1 MGEALKYKAE
11 KSKDFLLEIGDGG
24 QSLPTLPSTS
34 LPSAPKPPPPLPG
47 RKAATVACSGKRF
60 KMTGG
65 QCVYESRDEPERQ
78 MGARESKIW
87 WIFCIWPA
95 S

>member
-34 LPSAPKPPPPLPG
+34 LPSAPKPPPSLPS
-47 RKAATVACSGKRF
+47 RKAATVAMF
-60 KMTGG
+60 
-65 QCVYESRDEPERQ
+65 
-78 MGARESKIW
+78 REDYLKIPRIDFW
-87 WIFCIWPA
+87 LNIA
-95 S
+95 V

>member
-1 MGEALKYKAE
+1 MQKGRQMLHSEQAADAQLGAE
-11 KSKDFLLEIGDGG
+11 ETMA
-24 QSLPTLPSTS
+24 QSRTW
-34 LPSAPKPPPPLPG
+34 
-47 RKAATVACSGKRF
+47 KRF